1 MSAGGAMIVVIDY
14 GMGNSGSVVNML
26 KRIGEG
32 VVLSS
37 QPADIEKATKLILPG
52 VGSFDN
58 GMANLRR
65 LGLVDALNEKV
76 LGHQTPI
83 LGICLG
89 IQLFTEGSDEGTA
102 AGFGWIRGRAHRF
115 SADEIGDTLRI
126 PHMGW
131 NFLRVRKEHPVVA
144 GLESD
149 ARFYFVHS
157 YHVRCD
163 DPADI
168 LTTTSYGID
177 FVSSVARGPVVGAQF
192 HPEKSLRWGMNIFR
206 RFVNGSW

>member
-1 MSAGGAMIVVIDY
+1 MIVVIDY
-14 GMGNSGSVVNML
+14 GMGNLGSVVNML
-26 KRIGEG
+26 RRIGEE

-37 QPADIEKATKLILPG
+37 CPDDIEKATKLILPG
-52 VGSFDN
+52 VGSFDT
-58 GMANLRR
+58 GMANLHS
-65 LGLVDALNEKV
+65 LGLVDVLNEKV
-76 LGHQTPI
+76 LGRQAPI

-89 IQLFTEGSDEGTA
+89 IQLFTEGSDEGSA
-102 AGFGWIRGRAHRF
+102 AGLGWIRGRACRF
-115 SADEIGDTLRI
+115 TPEEIGSGLRV

-131 NFLRVRKEHPVVA
+131 NFLKVHKEHPVIA
-144 GLESD
+144 GLEAD

-192 HPEKSLRWGMNIFR
+192 HPEKSLRWGMNVFR
-206 RFVNGSW
+206 RFVNGAW